1 MAEDQPQSAK
11 PETTQDPADE
21 LLLPISL
28 SDVTLRPL
36 TLDDVDDMMVW
47 ASDGKVA
54 RFCRWE
60 PYQSLDALADYIRNV
75 VLPHPCFRAI
85 CLRCRPIGEISVT
98 ENTGGDRCRGQLG
111 YVLVSRYWGKGIV
124 TKAVELAVALVF
136 RERPELE
143 RAEALV
149 DVDNVASQRV
159 LAKAGFTREGVLRK
173 NCVLKGRT
181 RDMVMFSLLS
191 TEQLQQLLHCHW
203 VL

>member
-1 MAEDQPQSAK
+1 MAEYQPQSAK

-21 LLLPISL
+21 LLLPILL

-47 ASDGKVA
+47 ASDGEVA
-54 RFCRWE
+54 RFCSWE
-60 PYQSLDALADYIRNV
+60 PYQSQDALADYVRNV
-75 VLPHPCFRAI
+75 VLPHPWIRAI
-85 CLRCRPIGEISVT
+85 CLRGRPIGAISVT
-98 ENTGGDRCRGQLG
+98 ENTGGDRCRGELG
-111 YVLVSRYWGKGIV
+111 YVLASRYWGKGIV
-124 TKAVELAVALVF
+124 TKAVELAVASVF

-143 RAEALV
+143 RVEALV

-173 NCVLKGRT
+173 YCVLKGRT

-191 TEQLQQLLHCHW
+191 TEQLQQLLHCRC